1 MTKPRGGQMGMLLL
15 LFLGLIAYFGYHA
28 VKGQYGLEARTAI
41 GARVKSLEAELKLI
55 KAEREGFERRAS
67 AMTVGAGGD
76 KDLIE
81 EQARLI
87 LNFAHPDDIILID
100 QKLRAQ

>member
-1 MTKPRGGQMGMLLL
+1 MTKPRGGQMGFLLL

-41 GARVKSLEAELKLI
+41 DARVRSLEAELKLI
-55 KAEREGFERRAS
+55 KTEREGLERRAA
-67 AMTVGAGGD
+67 AMTAGPGGD
-76 KDLIE
+76 RDLIE

-87 LNFAHPDDIILID
+87 LNFAHPDDVILID
-100 QKLRAQ
+100 QKRRAP